1 MDILSQ
7 IKRYQIQLSLLL
19 ICLASLTLFYPS
31 LNYYFF
37 QDDWLHFNISRAEN
51 VNDILNF
58 FKFRQDII
66 GWRPIPKQVFFFL
79 LQTIFRSNPF
89 LAHIIIFTFFAGT
102 ILLVNSFTKLVLKN
116 PTAGFFAAFLYSTA
130 AFHFVSIS
138 WVSAGENIIGTF
150 FFILSAYLFMLFI
163 YKKKLTYYISS
174 FISFLMSLAST
185 EFAVTWPLFILFA
198 VYISGRPKKFERFL
212 KIFKYILPTLILIII
227 YLVLRLFVFQ
237 LPAKTDYQILINI
250 KALNTL
256 LWYFL
261 WLLNLP
267 EVLKYNFLFSSFS
280 FSKDLTF
287 MNPFSLYL
295 KPITLFFS
303 LTVFSLLILSVNNF
317 RKNLSLAFITLLAF
331 TISLFPVLFLPFH
344 TFPYYLSIPSL
355 TVIISFSLLA
365 ANSLSKSK
373 LYLFATIIFV
383 SSWFLTSHLT
393 LSFTKRTHWVTGE
406 ENISRQVV
414 KLAKSKHPALPRDS
428 TILLYPSTEMIKQ
441 ALMDQNAIKAI
452 YDDPTL
458 RTSYVDN
465 TNDIK
470 REEDSIYILKIDPGP

>member
-1 MDILSQ
+1 MDILNL
-7 IKRYQIQLSLLL
+7 IKRYQVQLSLLV
-19 ICLASLTLFYPS
+19 ICLVSLTIFYPS

-37 QDDWLHFNISRAEN
+37 QDDWFHFNITNINNLSEFL
-51 VNDILNF
+51 DF
-58 FKFRQDII
+58 FRFRQDII

-79 LQTIFRSNPF
+79 LQTFLGMNALVAHLIVFPF
-89 LAHIIIFTFFAGT
+89 FIGT
-102 ILLVNSFTKLVLKN
+102 IICLFSLTQLVLKN
-116 PTAGFFAAFLYSTA
+116 SIAGFIAAFLYSTS
-130 AFHFVSIS
+130 AFNFIS
-138 WVSAGENIIGTF
+138 LSWISAGENIIGTF

-198 VYISGRPKKFERFL
+198 VYISGGQHKFERFL

-267 EVLKYNFLFSSFS
+267 EVLKYNFSFSSFS

-287 MNPFSLYL
+287 MNPFSPYL
-295 KPITLFFS
+295 KPTILFFS

-331 TISLFPVLFLPFH
+331 TISLFPVLFLPLH

-355 TVIISFSLLA
+355 AVIISFSLLA

-393 LSFTKRTHWVTGE
+393 LSFTKKTHWVTGE
-406 ENISRQVV
+406 ENISRVAV
-414 KLAKSKHPALPRDS
+414 NLVKSKYPALPKGS
-428 TILLYPSTEMIKQ
+428 AIVLYPSTQMVKQ
-441 ALMDQNAIKAI
+441 ALMDQDAIKAI
-452 YDDPTL
+452 YKDPTL
-458 RTSYVDN
+458 KTIYVN
-465 TNDIK
+465 SVNDI
-470 REEDSIYILKIDPGP
+470 ESQQNNVYILKLDPVP